1 MTLLKNIE
9 KCIKHLK
16 KFLIPPNYKKY
27 IFYPIFTTRK
37 ELIDQ
42 LYRLTWYLPKRNG
55 VIITIY
61 YSGFELSENS
71 IISEKLRPGYMH
83 TKSMNMGGIQF
94 KKKEHVILMFLRNII
109 FHGIILKWKNIQRPI
124 IPLGVFGKIL
134 VVDHTIK
141 SYESDQNYVSLSM
154 RTQGRLAL
162 NEIQKLSKN
171 IFEKKV
177 LDLRNKYKKTYIFGR
192 GPSLEKSL
200 LLDFSDGARIVCNQI
215 VNNHELM
222 NIINPDIIIAGDHCW
237 NLGCSKLS
245 DFFRRDTINWIKD
258 KNTLLVLPID
268 SYQLIIDHYPELH
281 NNLVGIPFGAKSHN
295 FNLLKNFNTMGSL
308 GVFFEF
314 LFPLACTI
322 SNEILMLGFDGYNKN
337 KEQNN
342 NNKVPFTHYKPSE
355 YPDEIVATI
364 HDSRP
369 GYYDRSMNEFR
380 TSYDKMFIEII
391 NAAIKKD
398 IKVNTLAH
406 SYHTALNGRFI
417 HD

>member
-1 MTLLKNIE
+1 MTLLKNLE
-9 KCIKHLK
+9 KYIKHLII
-16 KFLIPPNYKKY
+16 FPTPTNYNKY
-27 IFYPIFTTRK
+27 IFYPVFTTQK

-55 VIITIY
+55 VIITMY
-61 YSGFELSENS
+61 YFGFELSNNS
-71 IISEKLRPGYMH
+71 IISEKLRPEYMH
-83 TKSMNMGGIQF
+83 TKPLNMVGIRF
-94 KKKEHVILMFLRNII
+94 KKKEHIFLVLLRNI
-109 FHGIILKWKNIQRPI
+109 FTHGIILKWRIRQKPI
-124 IPLGVFGKIL
+124 LPLRVFGKIL

-141 SYESDQNYVSLSM
+141 DYKSDINYVSLSM
-154 RTQGRLAL
+154 KSQGCSAL

-171 IFEKKV
+171 IFEKRV
-177 LDLRNKYKKTYIFGR
+177 LDLKDKYKKTYIFGR

-215 VNNHELM
+215 VNNHDLM

-237 NLGCSKLS
+237 NMGCSKLS
-245 DFFRRDTINWIKD
+245 DYFRRDTINWIKD
-258 KNTLLVLPID
+258 KDTLLVLPID
-268 SYQLIIDHYPELH
+268 SYQLIINHFPELQK
-281 NNLVGIPFGAKSHN
+281 NLVGIPYGAESHN
-295 FNLLKNFNTMGSL
+295 FNLLNKFNTMGSL

-337 KEQNN
+337 KERK

-355 YPDEIVATI
+355 YPDEIVATV

-380 TSYDKMFIEII
+380 LNYDNMFIEII
-391 NAAIKKD
+391 NAAIKNN
-398 IKVNTLAH
+398 IKVNTLAP
-406 SYHTALNGRFI
+406 SYHTALNGRYI